1 MQILAFWEDNS
12 AEIFLPTVE
21 EKLKL
26 FNRPF
31 FRPAAERKIFLGLEC
46 KVMKQKDILGNGI
59 LKSKE
64 VKRKDINNFMI
75 VSAFSR
81 KDSYDR
87 RYLKRILSQ

>member
-64 VKRKDINNFMI
+64 VKKKRKKQFY
-75 VSAFSR
+75 
-81 KDSYDR
+81 DSICI
-87 RYLKRILSQ
+87 LKKR